1 MDDDLVQLGVPEEKK
16 EIKHEKP
23 PVQSKKQSP
32 WIVGVQVARKEL
44 GVTGFAAVKKGT
56 ELHERATEIKDEIKK
71 NPKKLEYYLA
81 KIEV

>member
-1 MDDDLVQLGVPEEKK
+1 MDDDLVQLGAPEEKK

-23 PVQSKKQSP
+23 SQSKKQSP

-44 GVTGFAAVKKGT
+44 GVKGFAAVKKGT
-56 ELHERATEIKDEIKK
+56 ELHERATEIKDEIKE

-81 KIEV
+81 KI